1 MSWGI
6 NYNQGIIELKY
17 FDIVTKDDLVN
28 AFKGAEKIFFEK
40 RTTLILSD
48 CREMKGGHTL
58 FDLFGLI
65 EELGKVDILR
75 SIKEAVLITVNS
87 ETIANIE
94 FWEIACRNR
103 GFNVRIFNNQEEA
116 LKWLKS

>member
-17 FDIVTKDDLVN
+17 LDIVTKDDLVN
-28 AFKGAEKIFFEK
+28 AFKGAEKMSLEYS
-40 RTTLILSD
+40 TMLILSD
-48 CREMKGGHTL
+48 CRDMKGGHTL

-65 EELGKVDILR
+65 EELGKADILR
-75 SIKEAVLITVNS
+75 SIKEAILISVNS
-87 ETIANIE
+87 ETVANIE
-94 FWEIACRNR
+94 FWETACGNR
-103 GFNVRIFNNQEEA
+103 GFNVRIFDNQEEA

>member
-1 MSWGI
+1 MGWGI
-6 NYNQGIIELKY
+6 NYNQSIIELEY
-17 FDIVTKDDLVN
+17 FDIVTKNDLVN
-28 AFKGAEKIFFEK
+28 AFKGAEKMSFEN

-65 EELGKVDILR
+65 EELGKADMLR
-75 SIKEAVLITVNS
+75 SIKEAVLISVNAETV
-87 ETIANIE
+87 ANIE
-94 FWEIACRNR
+94 FWETACRNR
-103 GFNVRIFNNQEEA
+103 GFNVRIFDNREEA